1 MSALSSFIRRVL
13 PQAIPFLWRAKG
25 SLLALRYAG
34 DRYYCPICDRRF
46 RTFLSAGDPRRQRN
60 NVRCPRCDSL
70 ERHRLL
76 WLYLQR
82 ETNFFKMPQRVLHFA
97 PEHCFNERFRGLSNI
112 EYVTADLDA
121 SRAMM
126 SMDITD
132 ITFPDESFDYVF
144 CLHVLEHVPDD
155 AKAMAELCRIMRPGG
170 MAIIMVPMLGDVTVD
185 EEIGDSVETRNER
198 FGQPDHVR
206 LYGADITARLEKAGF
221 NVTEISYAERL
232 GEELIESSRLVM
244 DHSWYD
250 TREPIFACTRRA

>member
-13 PQAIPFLWRAKG
+13 PQAIPVLWRVK
-25 SLLALRYAG
+25 SNLLAMRYAG
-34 DRYYCPICDRRF
+34 DRYYCPICDLRF
-46 RTFLSAGDPRRQRN
+46 RTFLPAGDPRRQRN

-82 ETNFFKMPQRVLHFA
+82 ETNFFKEKQRVLHFA
-97 PEHCFNERFRGLSNI
+97 PEHCFDERFRGLSNI
-112 EYVTADLDA
+112 EYITADLDA

-126 SMDITD
+126 SMDITN
-132 ITFPDESFDYVF
+132 ITFPGESFDYVV

-155 AKAMAELCRIMRPGG
+155 LKAMAELYRIMRPGG
-170 MAIIMVPMLGDVTVD
+170 MAIIMVPMLGEVTVD
-185 EEIGDSVETRNER
+185 GEIGDSVETRSER
-198 FGQPDHVR
+198 FGQADHVR

-221 NVTEISYAERL
+221 NVTAISYAERL
-232 GEELIESSRLVM
+232 GEELIERSRLVM

-250 TREPIFACTRRA
+250 TRELIFACTRRV